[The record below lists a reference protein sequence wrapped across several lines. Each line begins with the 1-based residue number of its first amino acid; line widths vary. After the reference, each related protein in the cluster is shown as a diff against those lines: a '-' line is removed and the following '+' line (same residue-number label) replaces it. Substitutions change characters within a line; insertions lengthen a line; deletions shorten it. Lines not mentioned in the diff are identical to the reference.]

1 VRLVWSP
8 QSVSDISALRAFI
21 AAESPVA
28 AKRISLRIVEAV
40 ESLLPFN
47 PEAGRKGRVPKTR
60 ELVIARTPFV
70 VAYRIND
77 KTIEVL
83 RVFHRSRRWPDRL

>member
-28 AKRISLRIVEAV
+28 AKRISLRIVDTV
-40 ESLLPFN
+40 ELLLPFN

-60 ELVIARTPFV
+60 ELVIGRTPFV

-77 KTIEVL
+77 KAIEVL
-83 RVFHRSRRWPDRL
+83 RVFHGSRRWPDRL

>member
-1 VRLVWSP
+1 VRLVWSR
-8 QSVSDISALRAFI
+8 QSINDISALRAFI

-28 AKRISLRIVEAV
+28 SKRISLRIIDAV

-83 RVFHRSRRWPDRL
+83 RVFHGSRRWPDRL

>member
-1 VRLVWSP
+1 MTSANCARSLPLKVQLR
-8 QSVSDISALRAFI
+8 QSGYR
-21 AAESPVA
+21 
-28 AKRISLRIVEAV
+28 
-40 ESLLPFN
+40 
-47 PEAGRKGRVPKTR
+47 GRKGRVPKTR

-83 RVFHRSRRWPDRL
+83 RVFHGSRRWPDRL

>member
-8 QSVSDISALRAFI
+8 QSINDISALRAFI

-28 AKRISLRIVEAV
+28 AKRISLRIVDAV
-40 ESLLPFN
+40 ETLLPSN

-70 VAYRIND
+70 VCLSRHREEDRGLA
-77 KTIEVL
+77 
-83 RVFHRSRRWPDRL
+83 RVSPLATLA

>member
-8 QSVSDISALRAFI
+8 QSINDISALRAFI

-28 AKRISLRIVEAV
+28 AKRISLRVVNAV
-40 ESLLPFN
+40 ETLLPSN

-70 VAYRIND
+70 VAYRVTE
-77 KTIEVL
+77 KRIEVL
-83 RVFHRSRRWPDRL
+83 RVFHGSRRWPDRL